1 MILKAALIIFS
12 LSFVFSTLINALF
25 LRFSFNLGQRNL
37 RKNEIRWSPTEKPA
51 FGGISFYFVFLI
63 SIIFLA
69 VVFHNPTLFRDVS
82 FLGFLLAVSI
92 GFLTGL
98 FDDAYNT
105 KPLIKLASQILAA
118 AIIIFTG
125 TYIQLTGNLAFD
137 YIVTL
142 IWIIGIMNAIN
153 LLDNMDAI
161 STIVVIGILSDILLV
176 IMMTG
181 LVQTPY
187 IYIIV
192 AMIGGLLGF
201 LLFNWHPSK
210 LYMGDTGSMLL
221 GVLVAFL
228 GVKFLWNFPQ
238 IASSENCIGLQILLP
253 VTVFILP
260 LTDTTT
266 VFFKRI
272 AKRSSPFIGGKDHT
286 THHLSYLGLSDRNIA
301 FIFAFIALVSAYI
314 VSRLV
319 MNFPVINNLV
329 SVGAISFIFLI
340 FSFLF
345 TIAQFNKKK

>member
-12 LSFVFSTLINALF
+12 LSFVFSALINALF
-25 LRFSFNLGQRNL
+25 LRFSFNLGQRNVK
-37 RKNEIRWSPTEKPA
+37 KNEIRWSPTEKPA

-63 SIIFLA
+63 SVIFLL
-69 VVFHNPTLFRDVS
+69 VVFPDPALFRNLS
-82 FLGFLLAVSI
+82 FAGFLLAVSL
-92 GFLTGL
+92 GFLMGL

-105 KPLIKLASQILAA
+105 KPMIKLSSQILAA
-118 AIIIFTG
+118 AIIIFSG
-125 TYIQLTGNLAFD
+125 TYIELTGNLVVD
-137 YIVTL
+137 YAITL
-142 IWIIGIMNAIN
+142 FWVIGIMNAIN

-161 STIVVIGILSDILLV
+161 STTVVLGILLNILVVIV
-176 IMMTG
+176 MTD
-181 LVQTPY
+181 LIFIPY
-187 IYIIV
+187 MFIII

-201 LLFNWHPSK
+201 LIFNWHPSK

-221 GVLVAFL
+221 GVMVAFL
-228 GVKFLWNFPQ
+228 GIKFLWNFPA
-238 IASSENCIGLQILLP
+238 INSTACNGWLRLLLP

-272 AKRSSPFIGGKDHT
+272 AKGTSPFIGGKDHT

-301 FIFAFIALVSAYI
+301 YLFAFIVLISAYI
-314 VSRLV
+314 VSKLV
-319 MNFPVINNLV
+319 LNFSSMPGFVVAGSIC
-329 SVGAISFIFLI
+329 FIFLV